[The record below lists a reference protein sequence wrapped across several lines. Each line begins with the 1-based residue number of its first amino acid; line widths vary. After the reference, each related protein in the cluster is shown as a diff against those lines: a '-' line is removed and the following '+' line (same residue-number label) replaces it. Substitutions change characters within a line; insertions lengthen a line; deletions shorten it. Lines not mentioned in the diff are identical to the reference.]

1 MRFEEAYKGCKS
13 GRLTQAEAAL
23 LLGVCDRTFRRYMGK
38 YDEGGLDA
46 LMDKRL
52 TQASHRCA
60 PVDEVMQLTEQYQS
74 RYLGWNA
81 KHFHTWYRKDGGSR
95 SYTWVKNCL
104 QEAGLIKRAKRSVAH
119 IVSAVNVQH
128 YLA

>member
-13 GRLTQAEAAL
+13 GRLAQAEAAL

-52 TQASHRCA
+52 TQALHRCA
-60 PVDEVMQLTEQYQS
+60 SHESDWCA
-74 RYLGWNA
+74 R
-81 KHFHTWYRKDGGSR
+81 RGGG
-95 SYTWVKNCL
+95 YFP
-104 QEAGLIKRAKRSVAH
+104 AGRGEP
-119 IVSAVNVQH
+119 
-128 YLA
+128 